1 MTLSKNA
8 RVAGLLYLVGSLLG
22 IVRLI
27 YVPNTLFVYGNATK
41 TANNIAE
48 HELLFRFGI
57 VSYLLCAA
65 LWTFVT
71 LALYRLFK
79 EVNQGL
85 AVLMVILGS
94 LMVTPIFFA
103 NTVNDAAALLF
114 VRGGGYLSVFDKSQR
129 DAFARLFL
137 DLHHQLDLANE
148 IFWGLWLIPFGLLV
162 YRSGFLP
169 RILGVWL
176 VIASF
181 AYMALSFT
189 GFLFPAYEDQVGNIA
204 QPILLGEI
212 TTMLW
217 LLIMGANEKPG
228 SSEKARRCSSFMMP
242 PFNIGSSDRGKYQL
256 RWAREMVDDWDKAAS
271 FRVGALPRV
280 AQLHR

>member
-1 MTLSKNA
+1 MTLSKKA
-8 RVAGLLYLVGSLLG
+8 RVAGLLYLLGSLFG

-27 YVPNTLFVYGNATK
+27 YVPNTLFVYGNATA
-41 TANNIAE
+41 TANNIAA
-48 HELLFRFGI
+48 HELLFRLGI

-65 LWTFVT
+65 LWIFVT

-79 EVNQGL
+79 EVNQAL

-94 LMVTPIFFA
+94 LMVTPIFFV

-114 VRGGGYLSVFDKSQR
+114 IRGGGYLSVFDKPQR

-162 YRSGFLP
+162 YRSRFLP

-176 VIASF
+176 IIACF
-181 AYMALSFT
+181 AYLALSLT
-189 GFLFPAYEDQVGNIA
+189 GFLFPAYEDQAGNIA
-204 QPILLGEI
+204 QPIMLGELA
-212 TTMLW
+212 TMLW
-217 LLIMGANEKPG
+217 LLIMGANEKP
-228 SSEKARRCSSFMMP
+228 
-242 PFNIGSSDRGKYQL
+242 
-256 RWAREMVDDWDKAAS
+256 
-271 FRVGALPRV
+271 RVV
-280 AQLHR
+280 

>member
-8 RVAGLLYLVGSLLG
+8 RVAGLLYLLGSLFG

-27 YVPNTLFVYGNATK
+27 YVPNTLFVYGNATA

-48 HELLFRFGI
+48 HELLFRFGM

-65 LWTFVT
+65 LWIFVT

-79 EVNQGL
+79 GVNQAR

-94 LMVTPIFFA
+94 LMVTPIFFV

-114 VRGGGYLSVFDKSQR
+114 VRGGGYLSVFDKPQR

-148 IFWGLWLIPFGLLV
+148 IFWGLWLLPFGLLV
-162 YRSGFLP
+162 YRSRFLP

-176 VIASF
+176 IIACF
-181 AYMALSFT
+181 AYLALSFT
-189 GFLFPAYEDQVGNIA
+189 GFLFPAYEDQAGKIA
-204 QPILLGEI
+204 QPVLLGEVA
-212 TTMLW
+212 TMLW
-217 LLIMGANEKPG
+217 LLIMGANEKP
-228 SSEKARRCSSFMMP
+228 
-242 PFNIGSSDRGKYQL
+242 
-256 RWAREMVDDWDKAAS
+256 
-271 FRVGALPRV
+271 RVV
-280 AQLHR
+280 